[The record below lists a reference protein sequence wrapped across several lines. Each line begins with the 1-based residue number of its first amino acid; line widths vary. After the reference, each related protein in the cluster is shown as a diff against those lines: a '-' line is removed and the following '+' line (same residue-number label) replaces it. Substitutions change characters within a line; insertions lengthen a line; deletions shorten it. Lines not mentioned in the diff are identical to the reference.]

1 MRYDP
6 ELHGDYLEI
15 DEAAWRMK
23 LTANQ
28 VRELVFRRVLR
39 SLDLGAGLVLVQPA
53 ITNYKLTSPP

>member
-15 DEAAWRMK
+15 DEAARRMN

-28 VRELVFRRVLR
+28 VCELVFRRVLR

-53 ITNYKLTSPP
+53 IINYKLASPP